1 MVNKPL
7 DSICLSTTRFFVHFF
22 IWYKSRS
29 FFNGSFTIWRELSSA
44 RTIDMAP
51 NVIKEDDVAWMN
63 TAPPVTTS
71 SAQLENGFCFEDGQ
85 STAQRIRRHGRWR
98 LVRDWGTRT
107 AQNWDHSA
115 FGCARPDGLVKKIDP
130 GYIYW
135 IWEPFLKAAGSDWMV
150 ENWII
155 LPG

>member
-1 MVNKPL
+1 M
-7 DSICLSTTRFFVHFF
+7 DSISPLLSRFFVYSLPSIVTVILFH
-22 IWYKSRS
+22 
-29 FFNGSFTIWRELSSA
+29 GSFTIWRELSSA

-51 NVIKEDDVAWMN
+51 NVIREDDVAWMN

-71 SAQLENGFCFEDGQ
+71 SAQLEDGFCFEDGQ

-135 IWEPFLKAAGSDWMV
+135 IWEPFLKAAGLDWMV
-150 ENWII
+150 
-155 LPG
+155 